1 MVVRLWNT
9 RTRIRNVQRRPQIRQ
24 LTETSATTLGAA
36 APLPPLS
43 SRAQRFAAP
52 GGAAGVW
59 RTVNALAA
67 RPGMVN
73 MGQGFPDFPGSAVAR
88 AAAHDALGKSA
99 EISFA
104 SVFPTLLMHL
114 PGGHQ
119 TTPPRTSILHSLA
132 TTCCARRWLPSTAA
146 GIVLCWTPRRK
157 SSCAPPARRHCAP
170 LSCLFWTR
178 ATKSSSLSHFTR
190 FCWGRSSSQA
200 LSRAW

>member
-1 MVVRLWNT
+1 MHWLWALTGRLPTAVALHCRHPAKLPGSLLLQNPTWNFLAISSTCFEFLNSAIISTTSGTNFKCGSKFQLEQDLRERARSLRSGMVVRLWNT

-88 AAAHDALGKSA
+88 AAARDALGKSA
-99 EISFA
+99 DSSFA
-104 SVFPTLLMHL
+104 
-114 PGGHQ
+114 
-119 TTPPRTSILHSLA
+119 
-132 TTCCARRWLPSTAA
+132 
-146 GIVLCWTPRRK
+146 
-157 SSCAPPARRHCAP
+157 
-170 LSCLFWTR
+170 
-178 ATKSSSLSHFTR
+178 
-190 FCWGRSSSQA
+190 
-200 LSRAW
+200 